1 LQNKLKWQTT
11 IAIGLLIS
19 WLLLTVGCGLNHS
32 SQKPAPIKTIPIAAG
47 AGKLAIIIDD
57 CGYSATVL
65 DTLAKIDAPLTFSVL
80 PYLLYSQT
88 AIDKAHTSGKQLM
101 LHLPMQSP
109 NNANAEKT
117 TIRTTMS
124 DAEIKQITLNAI
136 NAVPGAIGV
145 NNHQGDLATT
155 DARVMRDVLTVAAD
169 HKLFFVDSMT
179 TPLSV
184 GCKIALEC
192 GVPTA
197 ENEIFIDNRN
207 NVPYIESELRKALK
221 KARNKTI
228 ICIGHAR
235 PNTVR
240 AINNMLPEIRR
251 SGIELVFAS
260 QLVGS

>member
-1 LQNKLKWQTT
+1 MQNKVYFRTT
-11 IAIGLLIS
+11 MAIVLLIS
-19 WLLLTVGCGLNHS
+19 WLFFATSCGFFHS
-32 SQKPAPIKTIPIAAG
+32 SQKSTPPKTVPIATG

-57 CGYSATVL
+57 CGYSAAVL
-65 DTLAKIDAPLTFSVL
+65 DSLSKINTPLTFSVL

-88 AIDKAHTSGKQLM
+88 AIDKANTSGKQIM
-101 LHLPMQSP
+101 LHLPLQSP

-136 NAVPGAIGV
+136 NAVPGAIGI

-155 DARVMRDVLTVAAD
+155 DVRVMRDVLGVVAE

-179 TPLSV
+179 TPLSI

-207 NVPYIESELRKALK
+207 NVPYIESELRKAVK
-221 KARNKTI
+221 KAHNKTI

-235 PNTVR
+235 PNTAR
-240 AINNMLPEIRR
+240 AISNMLPEIRR

>member
-1 LQNKLKWQTT
+1 MQNKLNWRTT

-19 WLLLTVGCGLNHS
+19 WLFFTTSCGLNHNV
-32 SQKPAPIKTIPIAAG
+32 QKPTPPKTVPIAAG

-57 CGYSATVL
+57 CGYSATVV
-65 DTLAKIDAPLTFSVL
+65 DNLAKINAPLTFSVL
-80 PYLLYSQT
+80 PYLLFSQT
-88 AIDKAHTSGKQLM
+88 AIDKANTSGKQIM
-101 LHLPMQSP
+101 LHLPLQSP
-109 NNANAEKT
+109 NDAHAEQT

-124 DAEIKQITLNAI
+124 DAEITQITLNAL
-136 NAVPGAIGV
+136 NAVPGALGV
-145 NNHQGDLATT
+145 NNHQGDTATA
-155 DARVMRDVLTVAAD
+155 DARVMRDVLRVIAD
-169 HKLFFVDSMT
+169 RKLFFVDSMT

-207 NVPYIESELRKALK
+207 NVPYIESQLRKALK

-235 PNTVR
+235 PDTVR
-240 AINNMLPEIRR
+240 AISNMLPEIQR

-260 QLVGS
+260 QIVGS